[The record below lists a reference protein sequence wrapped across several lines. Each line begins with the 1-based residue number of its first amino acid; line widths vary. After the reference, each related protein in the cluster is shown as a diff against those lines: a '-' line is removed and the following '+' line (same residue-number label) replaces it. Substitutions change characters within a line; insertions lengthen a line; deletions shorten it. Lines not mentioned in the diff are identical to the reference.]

1 MTGRTGAVVV
11 HHRSYDTIGKVV
23 SDLLSQGLDV
33 ADILI
38 VDNSEQQTS
47 EGTLRAAVPQ
57 DVELLFVANRGYG
70 AAVNE
75 GVRALLNR
83 ASYEY
88 LLVATHEV
96 RIAAG
101 SLLALEA
108 ALDAGPTLGAAGPTL
123 LTRASDGRDE
133 VWSTGGKLTR
143 WARVPRHHDH
153 RAEPD
158 GVFARHEPV
167 VVRRVW
173 LDGAFVLYRARLLA
187 DFRINETFF
196 MYVEEV
202 DLHLRLGRAG
212 HAIVW
217 VPAARVHQSSGG
229 TPMFYLG
236 RNLVLL
242 LRLNG
247 QRLRIAFV
255 PIVALRAALPQAIR
269 RRSARPVLDVVRGI
283 GRGLSERLAR

>member
-11 HHRSYDTIGKVV
+11 HHRSYDTIGTVV
-23 SDLLSQGLDV
+23 SDLLSQGLET

-38 VDNSEQQTS
+38 VDNSEETS
-47 EGTLRAAVPQ
+47 SGRRLREILPQ
-57 DVELLFVANRGYG
+57 DVPLLFVANRGYG

-75 GVRALLNR
+75 GVRAIQTR
-83 ASYEY
+83 ASYEF

-96 RIAAG
+96 HLGAG
-101 SLLALEA
+101 SLVDLEA
-108 ALDAGPTLGAAGPTL
+108 ALDANPAIGAVGPTL
-123 LTRASDGRDE
+123 LTTTNDGRDE

-143 WARVPRHHDH
+143 WARIPRHHDH

-158 GVFARHEPV
+158 VVFSRHEPA

-187 DFRINETFF
+187 DFRINESFF

-202 DLHLRLGRAG
+202 ELHLRLERAG
-212 HAIVW
+212 HAIGW
-217 VPAARVHQSSGG
+217 VPAARVHQSSAG

-247 QRLRIAFV
+247 QRLRIGLV
-255 PIVALRAALPQAIR
+255 PFVALRTALPQSVR
-269 RRSARPVLDVVRGI
+269 RRSMRPVLDVVRGI
-283 GRGLSERLAR
+283 SRGLRERLVR

>member
-1 MTGRTGAVVV
+1 MTSRIGAVVV
-11 HHRSYDTIGKVV
+11 HHRSHDTIGAVV
-23 SDLLSQGLDV
+23 SDLMAQGL
-33 ADILI
+33 ATTDILI
-38 VDNSEQQTS
+38 VDNSEEEGS
-47 EGTLRAAVPQ
+47 ETRLRAVVPQ
-57 DVELLFVANRGYG
+57 DVSLLFVANRGYG

-75 GVRALLNR
+75 GVRAIRNLG
-83 ASYEY
+83 SHEY

-101 SLLALEA
+101 SLTELQS
-108 ALDAGPTLGAAGPTL
+108 ALDADPDLGAVGPTL
-123 LTRASDGRDE
+123 LTTADDGREE
-133 VWSTGGKLTR
+133 VWSTGGRLTR
-143 WARVPRHHDH
+143 WAGVPRHHDH
-153 RAEPD
+153 RAEPA
-158 GVFARHEPV
+158 GVFARHESA

-173 LDGAFVLYRARLLA
+173 LDGAFILYRARLLA
-187 DFRINETFF
+187 DFRINESFF

-202 DLHLRLGRAG
+202 DLHLRLERAG
-212 HAIVW
+212 QKIGW

-247 QRLRIAFV
+247 QHLRIGFV
-255 PIVALRAALPQAIR
+255 PFVALRAALPRSLR

-283 GRGLSERLAR
+283 GRGLTERHLR

>member
-11 HHRSYDTIGKVV
+11 HHRSYDTIGAVV
-23 SDLLSQGLDV
+23 SDLVSEGIAK

-38 VDNSEQQTS
+38 VDNSEEQTS
-47 EGTLRAAVPQ
+47 EQQLR
-57 DVELLFVANRGYG
+57 DVIPPEITLLFVANQGYG
-70 AAVNE
+70 AAVNQ
-75 GVRALLNR
+75 GVRAIQAR
-83 ASYEY
+83 GSYEF

-101 SLLALEA
+101 SLTDLEA
-108 ALDAGPTLGAAGPTL
+108 AFDADPAMGAVGPTL
-123 LTRASDGRDE
+123 LTTTDDGRDE

-143 WARVPRHHDH
+143 WARIPRHHDH
-153 RAEPD
+153 RAVPEV
-158 GVFARHEPV
+158 VFARRESA

-173 LDGAFVLYRARLLA
+173 LDGAFVLYRARLLT
-187 DFRINETFF
+187 DFRINESFF

-202 DLHLRLGRAG
+202 DLHLRLERAG
-212 HAIVW
+212 HAIGW

-247 QRLRIAFV
+247 QRPRIAFV
-255 PIVALRAALPQAIR
+255 PFVALRAALPQSIR
-269 RRSARPVLDVVRGI
+269 RRSVRPVLDVVHGI
-283 GRGLSERLAR
+283 SRGLTERLAR

>member
-11 HHRSYDTIGKVV
+11 HHRSYDTIGAVV
-23 SDLLSQGLDV
+23 SDLMSEGV
-33 ADILI
+33 AKADILI
-38 VDNSEQQTS
+38 VDNSEEQTS
-47 EGTLRAAVPQ
+47 EQQLR
-57 DVELLFVANRGYG
+57 DVIPPEITLLFVANQGYG
-70 AAVNE
+70 AAVNQ
-75 GVRALLNR
+75 GVRAIQAR
-83 ASYEY
+83 GSYEF

-101 SLLALEA
+101 SLTGLEA
-108 ALDAGPTLGAAGPTL
+108 AFDADPAMGAVGPTL
-123 LTRASDGRDE
+123 LTTTDDGRDE

-143 WARVPRHHDH
+143 WARIPRHHDH
-153 RAEPD
+153 RAVPEV
-158 GVFARHEPV
+158 VFARRESA

-173 LDGAFVLYRARLLA
+173 LDGAFVLYRARLLT
-187 DFRINETFF
+187 DFRINQSFF

-202 DLHLRLGRAG
+202 DLHLRLERAG
-212 HAIVW
+212 HAIGW

-247 QRLRIAFV
+247 QRPRIAFV
-255 PIVALRAALPQAIR
+255 PFVALRTALPQSIR
-269 RRSARPVLDVVRGI
+269 RRSVRPVLDVVRGI
-283 GRGLSERLAR
+283 SRGLTERLAR